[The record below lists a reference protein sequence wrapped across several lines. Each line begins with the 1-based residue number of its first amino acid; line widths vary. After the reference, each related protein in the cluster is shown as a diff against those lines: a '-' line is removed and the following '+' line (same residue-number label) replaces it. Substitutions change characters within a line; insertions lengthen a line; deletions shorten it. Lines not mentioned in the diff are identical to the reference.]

1 MPLRTFKQRSC
12 EVKVSFFK
20 LGVDGVQEILTLAL
34 MIVFIFAL
42 LYTEMNLLYKIGI
55 GAIVFAVIF
64 ISNLVNQ
71 ALKQQEQE
79 ARKSR

>member
-1 MPLRTFKQRSC
+1 
-12 EVKVSFFK
+12 VSFFK

-42 LYTEMNLLYKIGI
+42 LYTEMNLMYKVGI

-64 ISNLVNQ
+64 ITNIVNQ